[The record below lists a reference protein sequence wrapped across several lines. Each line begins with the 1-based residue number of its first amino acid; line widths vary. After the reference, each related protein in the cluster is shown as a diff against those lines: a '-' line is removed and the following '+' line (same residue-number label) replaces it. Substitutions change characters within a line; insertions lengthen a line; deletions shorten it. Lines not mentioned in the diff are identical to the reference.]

1 MCDASLDRQERTQQ
15 ELTHQDFQELSLF
28 RYQLRCFLR
37 HSEDICRRHG
47 VTPLQYQLLLHLLG
61 GEARQWAT
69 VGELAERLQAKHHG
83 TVMLVDRC
91 EQSGFVQRVQGRED
105 RRRSEV
111 HLLARGAELA
121 RCIAALHQPELRQ
134 FKETFCLS
142 DYPAL
147 S

>member
-1 MCDASLDRQERTQQ
+1 MCDASLTRQEPDHQ
-15 ELTHQDFQELSLF
+15 ELGLQDFQELSQF

-37 HSEDICRRHG
+37 HSEDICRRYG

-121 RCIAALHQPELRQ
+121 RCIATLHQPELRQ